1 MDMNFENITVTVSI
15 NPQLMEYMD
24 NRRAMKK
31 RPINYKKGEKQ
42 TVYPIKKHEDIIT
55 MANWLYQ
62 NKDHKYL
69 LAFILGINLG
79 LRANELLALRMNQVF
94 NKDGSVRFVADV
106 EDTSDRIDIYQSKTH
121 KYRTVFLNRACVD
134 ALHWYFGM
142 LMNTDGGVCLYSD
155 DYLFPSREGGAIEVN
170 TFRKVLKEA
179 AHACGLNQ
187 NIGTHTLRKTWGWHQ
202 YRYNCN
208 KANLDITMLQRAF
221 GHSSG
226 EVTLRY
232 LGITDE
238 EDKALYHDMCINP
251 ISDEKFS
258 F

>member
-1 MDMNFENITVTVSI
+1 MDMNFENAAVTVVI
-15 NPQLMEYMD
+15 HPQLEAYM
-24 NRRAMKK
+24 NRHRPSK
-31 RPINYKKGEKQ
+31 RSPINYKKGEKQ
-42 TVYPIKKHEDIIT
+42 TVYPIKKHEDILA

-62 NKDHKYL
+62 NKDRKYL

-79 LRANELLALRMNQVF
+79 LRANELLTLRMNQIF
-94 NKDGSVRFVADV
+94 NKDGSVRFIEDI
-106 EDTSDRIDIYQSKTH
+106 EDTSDHIDIYQSKTH
-121 KYRTVFLNRACVD
+121 KYRTVFLNQACVD
-134 ALHWYFGM
+134 AIRWYFPLNVGE
-142 LMNTDGGVCLYSD
+142 GCGLYSD
-155 DYLFPSREGGAIEVN
+155 AYLFPSREGGAIEVN

-202 YRYNCN
+202 YRYNCDR
-208 KANLDITMLQRAF
+208 ANMDITMLQRAF
-221 GHSSG
+221 GHSSS

-238 EDKALYHDMCINP
+238 EDKALYHNMCINP
-251 ISDEKFS
+251 IIDEKFG